1 MLEFLFLENCR
12 SQAWSFIENKPF
24 RQGSFPVNFVKFLR
38 THFYRAPPVVASSYN
53 TLKKNKII
61 LSSFSLLRFAVHDHQ
76 LIQEMCFLLLVYYMG
91 LCTGRSKKKTTVRFF
106 RRALKRKVT

>member
-24 RQGSFPVNFVKFLR
+24 RQGSFPVNFGKFLR

-76 LIQEMCFLLLVYYMG
+76 LIQEMCFLLLVFYMG
-91 LCTGRSKKKTTVRFF
+91 LCTGRSKKEATVRFF
-106 RRALKRKVT
+106 RGAL